1 MFTILRLIQLTKNP
15 ELYEKYQESKYL
27 DNLADKQ
34 KSNQKL
40 IEAIQMYKDLIINHE
55 KNLNDTIYREI
66 GERCILRMRFLNK
79 LKGAVEI
86 HKKLIERFPDDPHY
100 QNQLA
105 VTYLLGNQ

>member
-1 MFTILRLIQLTKNP
+1 MR
-15 ELYEKYQESKYL
+15 KYQESIEL
-27 DNLADKQ
+27 DKIAEKLR
-34 KSNQKL
+34 SNEKL
-40 IEAIQMYKDLIINHE
+40 VEAIKLYKDLILNHDKE
-55 KNLNDTIYREI
+55 LNDTIFKEVS
-66 GERCILRMRFLNK
+66 ERCILRMRFLNK

>member
-1 MFTILRLIQLTKNP
+1 MK
-15 ELYEKYQESKYL
+15 KYQESKRL
-27 DNLADKQ
+27 DELAEKQ
-34 KSNQKL
+34 RSNQKL
-40 IEAIQMYKDLIINHE
+40 NEAIQIYKNLILNHTKE
-55 KNLNDTIYREI
+55 LNDTIYNEI
-66 GERCILRMRFLNK
+66 GEKCILRMRFLNK